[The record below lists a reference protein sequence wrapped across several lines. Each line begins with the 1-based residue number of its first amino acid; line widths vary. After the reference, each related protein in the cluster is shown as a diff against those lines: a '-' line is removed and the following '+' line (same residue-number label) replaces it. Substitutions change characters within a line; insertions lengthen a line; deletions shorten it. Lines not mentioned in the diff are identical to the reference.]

1 MKNTLKKVL
10 FSLWAIWL
18 VWAGS
23 LSMVNAQT
31 TTNQFWKQNTEWQP
45 WIDVIDDGSDGT
57 WTASM
62 IWTIKTFVNRVLWIL
77 SLIALIITLRGW
89 FQMLT
94 AAGDETKHKKWLTIL
109 KQAAFWL
116 AVIWLAWLFVSVIF
130 WLINKNSVTWS
141 AAG

>member
-1 MKNTLKKVL
+1 MKSTLKKVL

-18 VWAGS
+18 VWAGT
-23 LSMVNAQT
+23 LATVNAQT
-31 TTNQFWKQNTEWQP
+31 NNFWLQNEEWKP
-45 WIDVIDDGSDGT
+45 GIDVIDDGSDGT
-57 WTASM
+57 WTSSM